1 MQAKY
6 KRILLK
12 LSGEA
17 LSADKGFGLD
27 NDTITQVC
35 SQIKTISELGVE
47 VAIVVG
53 GGNFWR
59 GREGAGMDR
68 PTADYMGMLATV
80 MNALALQDELER
92 QGLTVRVQSGIII
105 QQVCEPYIKRRAERH
120 LEKKRVVVFAGG
132 TGNPFFTTDTAASLR
147 AAEIEAEIILL
158 AKNIDGVYD
167 SDPKI
172 NPNAKKYQMLTFQ
185 EMIEKN
191 LRVIDITA
199 ASLCKENNM
208 PVLVFSLNEN
218 DSIIKAVCG
227 EEMGT
232 KIYNGETK

>member
-17 LSADKGFGLD
+17 LSGDKGFGLD
-27 NDTITQVC
+27 NDTLAEVC
-35 SQIKTISELGVE
+35 AQIRKICALGVE
-47 VAIVVG
+47 VAVVVG

-59 GREGAGMDR
+59 GREGVGMDR
-68 PTADYMGMLATV
+68 ATADYMGMLATV

-92 QGLTVRVQSGIII
+92 QGMTVRVQSGITI

-167 SDPKI
+167 ADPRE
-172 NPNAKKYQMLTFQ
+172 NPLAKKFDKLTFQ
-185 EMIEKN
+185 EMIENN
-191 LRVIDITA
+191 LRAIDITA
-199 ASLCKENNM
+199 ASLCKENDI
-208 PVLVFSLNEN
+208 PVLIFSLNEQ
-218 DSIIKAVCG
+218 DSIVKAVCG
-227 EEMGT
+227 EETGT
-232 KIYNGETK
+232 RLYNGEE

>member
-172 NPNAKKYQMLTFQ
+172 NPNAKKYQTLTFQ

>member
-17 LSADKGFGLD
+17 LSGHKGFGLD
-27 NDTITQVC
+27 NVMLNEV
-35 SQIKTISELGVE
+35 SAQIKKIYALDVE
-47 VAIVVG
+47 IAVVVG

-59 GREGAGMDR
+59 GREGEGMDR

-92 QGLTVRVQSGIII
+92 QGLTVRVQSGITI

-120 LEKKRVVVFAGG
+120 LEKKRIVIFAGG
-132 TGNPFFTTDTAASLR
+132 TGNPFFTTDTAAALR

-158 AKNIDGVYD
+158 AKNVDGVYD
-167 SDPKI
+167 SDPKE
-172 NPNAKKYQMLTFQ
+172 NPNAKKYDRLTFQ
-185 EMIEKN
+185 EMIEHN
-191 LRVIDITA
+191 LRAIDITA
-199 ASLCKENNM
+199 ASLCKENNI
-208 PVLVFSLNEN
+208 PVLIFSLNEE

-227 EEMGT
+227 IESGT
-232 KIYNGETK
+232 RLYNGEE